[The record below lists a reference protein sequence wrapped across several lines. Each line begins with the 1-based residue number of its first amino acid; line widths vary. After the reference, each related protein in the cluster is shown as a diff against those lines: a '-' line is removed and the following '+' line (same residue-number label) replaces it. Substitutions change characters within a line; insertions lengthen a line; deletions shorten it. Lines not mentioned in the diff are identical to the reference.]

1 MQAEE
6 LLSNYRSGVRDFSA
20 ILLCEANLSRVNLS
34 QANLSQA
41 ILSITNLSGA
51 NLSGVDLSYAKLNV
65 SKLSGANLSKANLKG
80 AILNVAN
87 LIRAYLNDANLAN
100 ASLIRAELVRA
111 DLDDAI
117 MTGANLNEADL
128 REATLRRVDLFQGNL
143 NGANLRGAI
152 LTQCNLEQANLH
164 GADLSRADL
173 RGVNLSNAELRQVN
187 LSQANLSGA
196 NLRGANLRWVD
207 LNGANLTGADLEQAK
222 LSGANLHG
230 ADLGHSNLQ
239 NAILIHA
246 DLTHANLVHADWAG
260 ADLTGAL
267 LTGAKL
273 HNVSRFD
280 LKAEE
285 ITCDWVDLSPNG
297 DGTKVSHLGSE
308 QAYRFFNATAPTLE
322 IQIDTPLDANAHCAL
337 ASAYRHIM
345 RHFPIITDCPSIRVD
360 TRRTLLS
367 FRIERDENLFVA
379 AYVAILPFKDA
390 ASVQS
395 TVDGLLGMLTPD
407 NCSQLNVQLS
417 NQIVNLGVRM
427 TQQIRQF
434 ANFVLPPLLE
444 AELEVEKGFF
454 QSPTRVILKNAE
466 GQSLTLYRHALF
478 GRKYMDVPELA
489 EISRMSPTSMNH
501 QNHSIQNQLIEF
513 MKCIS

>member
-20 ILLCEANLSRVNLS
+20 ILLCEANLSRANLS
-34 QANLSQA
+34 KANLSQA

-51 NLSGVDLSYAKLNV
+51 NLSGVDLSFAKLNV
-65 SKLSGANLSKANLKG
+65 SKLSGANLSKANLNG

-87 LIRAYLNDANLAN
+87 LIRAHLNEANLIN

-111 DLDDAI
+111 DLDDAV
-117 MTGANLNEADL
+117 MTGANFNEADL
-128 REATLRRVDLFQGNL
+128 REATLRRANLYQGNL
-143 NGANLRGAI
+143 NAANLRGAT

-173 RGVNLSNAELRQVN
+173 RGANLANAELRQVN

-230 ADLGHSNLQ
+230 AELRHSNLQ

-246 DLTHANLVHADWAG
+246 DLTQANLINADWSG

-267 LTGAKL
+267 LTGTKL
-273 HNVSRFD
+273 YNVSRFD

-297 DGTKVSHLGSE
+297 DGTKVSHLGGK
-308 QAYRFFNATAPTLE
+308 QAMRFFNATAPTVE
-322 IQIDTPLDANAHCAL
+322 IEIDTPLDANAHCAL
-337 ASAYRHIM
+337 ANAYRYVM
-345 RHFPIITDCPSIRVD
+345 RHFSILTDCPSIQVN

-367 FRIERDENLFVA
+367 FRIEQDENLFIA
-379 AYVAILPFKDA
+379 AYVGILPFKDA
-390 ASVQS
+390 ASVQRS
-395 TVDGLLGMLTPD
+395 VDELLRMLTPD
-407 NCSQLNVQLS
+407 NCCQLNVQLS
-417 NQIVNLGVRM
+417 HQIVNLGVKI

-434 ANFVLPPLLE
+434 GNFALPPLLE

-454 QSPTRVILKNAE
+454 SSPTRVILKNAE
-466 GQSLTLYRHALF
+466 AQSLTLYRHSLF
-478 GRKYMDVPELA
+478 GRRYMNVPELA
-489 EISRMSPTSMNH
+489 EIFKMNPTSNH
-501 QNHSIQNQLIEF
+501 HHNYSIQNQLIDF
-513 MKCIS
+513 MKCLT

>member
-65 SKLSGANLSKANLKG
+65 SKLSGANLSKAKLNG

-87 LIRAYLNDANLAN
+87 LIRAHLNDANLAD

-117 MTGANLNEADL
+117 MTGANLSEADL
-128 REATLRRVDLFQGNL
+128 REATLRRANLFQGNL
-143 NGANLRGAI
+143 NAANLRGAI

-173 RGVNLSNAELRQVN
+173 RGANLANAELRQVN

-230 ADLGHSNLQ
+230 AKLGHSNLQ

-246 DLTHANLVHADWAG
+246 DLTLASLINADWTG

-297 DGTKVSHLGSE
+297 DGTKISHLGGK

-322 IQIDTPLDANAHCAL
+322 IEIDAPLDANANCAL
-337 ASAYRHIM
+337 ANAIRHIM
-345 RHFPIITDCPSIRVD
+345 RHFPIIKDCPSIRVSH
-360 TRRTLLS
+360 RRTLLS
-367 FRIERDENLFVA
+367 FRIERDENLFIS
-379 AYVAILPFKDA
+379 AYVGILPFKDA
-390 ASVQS
+390 ASVRS
-395 TVDGLLGMLTPD
+395 AVDQLLGMLTPD
-407 NCSQLNVQLS
+407 NCHQLNVQLS
-417 NQIVNLGVRM
+417 HQIVNLGVRM

-434 ANFVLPPLLE
+434 GNIALPPLLE

-466 GQSLTLYRHALF
+466 DQSLTLYRHPLF
-478 GRKYMDVPELA
+478 GRRYMDVPELA
-489 EISRMSPTSMNH
+489 EISRMSPASKDN

-513 MKCIS
+513 MKDLS

>member
-20 ILLCEANLSRVNLS
+20 ILLCEANLSRANLS

-51 NLSGVDLSYAKLNV
+51 NLSGVDLSHAKLNV
-65 SKLSGANLSKANLKG
+65 SKLSGADLSKANLSS

-87 LIRAYLNDANLAN
+87 LIRAHLNGANLND

-111 DLDDAI
+111 DLDDAV
-117 MTGANLNEADL
+117 MTGANLSEADL
-128 REATLRRVDLFQGNL
+128 REATLRRVNLCQGNL

-152 LTQCNLEQANLH
+152 LTECNLSQANLH

-173 RGVNLSNAELRQVN
+173 RGANLANAELRQVN
-187 LSQANLSGA
+187 LAQANLSGA

-207 LNGANLTGADLEQAK
+207 LNGAILAGADLEQAK

-230 ADLGHSNLQ
+230 AELRHANLQ

-246 DLTHANLVHADWAG
+246 DLTGANLINADWTG

-285 ITCDWVDLSPNG
+285 VTCDWVDLSPNG
-297 DGTKVSHLGSE
+297 DGTKISHLGAE
-308 QAYRFFNATAPTLE
+308 QARRFFNATAPTLE
-322 IQIDTPLDANAHCAL
+322 IQIDIPLDANAHCAL
-337 ASAYRHIM
+337 ANTYRYIM
-345 RHFPIITDCPSIRVD
+345 RHFPIVSVCPSIQVD

-367 FRIERDENLFVA
+367 FRIEEDENLFVA
-379 AYVAILPFKDA
+379 AYVCILPFKDA
-390 ASVQS
+390 ASVQ
-395 TVDGLLGMLTPD
+395 TTIDKLLRMLTPD
-407 NCSQLNVQLS
+407 NCHQLNVQLS
-417 NQIVNLGVRM
+417 HQIVNLGVRI

-434 ANFVLPPLLE
+434 ASFALTPLVE

-454 QSPTRVILKNAE
+454 HSPTRVILKNAE
-466 GQSLTLYRHALF
+466 DQSLTLYRHALF
-478 GRKYMDVPELA
+478 GRRYIDVPELA
-489 EISRMSPTSMNH
+489 QISRM
-501 QNHSIQNQLIEF
+501 NHSSKNNPNQFTQNQLIEY
-513 MKCIS
+513 MKCLA